1 MFRIERLVPRAR
13 GGLALLALLSVS
25 SLAEAQRKAPPT
37 SGTVTPSSPSGRAV
51 RRTRAWEGLAVSTEI
66 EATFNGRRYDRT
78 VEAQCEFDERASPGS
93 ARWQWNVLFPP
104 FSGVKVE
111 PAPLMSFALAIWNP
125 GKEGAPAPFSFAMAA
140 DGESPMIQ
148 TYGRP
153 AGKGTVRIKRDG
165 VGAKFYVSG
174 TDARGRKITATV
186 ECSQVR
192 KPEAAGG

>member
-1 MFRIERLVPRAR
+1 MFWTERFISLAGR
-13 GGLALLALLSVS
+13 GLALLSLLAVS

-37 SGTVTPSSPSGRAV
+37 GTVTPSSPSGRVV
-51 RRTRAWEGLAVSTEI
+51 RRARAWEGLAVSTEI

-104 FSGVKVE
+104 FGGVKVE
-111 PAPLMSFALAIWNP
+111 PAPLTSFALAIWNP
-125 GKEGAPAPFSFAMAA
+125 AKEGATVPFSFAMAA

-153 AGKGTVRIKRDG
+153 AGSGTVRIKRDG
-165 VGAKFYVSG
+165 TGAKFYVSG
-174 TDARGRKITATV
+174 IDARGRKISATI

-192 KPEAAGG
+192 KPEATGG